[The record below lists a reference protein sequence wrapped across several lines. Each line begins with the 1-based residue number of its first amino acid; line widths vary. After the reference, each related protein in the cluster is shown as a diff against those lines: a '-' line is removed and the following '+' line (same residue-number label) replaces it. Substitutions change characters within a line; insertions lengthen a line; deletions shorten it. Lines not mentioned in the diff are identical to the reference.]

1 MQTVRSRGPAMLM
14 RVGGQMKPGN
24 SGTLLSF
31 PKVLFMA
38 TVRKLSKQASVKKL
52 KLPPS
57 DIDKLIIARSQ
68 Y

>member
-1 MQTVRSRGPAMLM
+1 MLM
-14 RVGGQMKPGN
+14 RVRGEMNLGN
-24 SGTLLSF
+24 SGAPLSF

-57 DIDKLIIARSQ
+57 DIDKLIIAGSQ
-68 Y
+68 YLQ